1 MAVKTSSTIEPYN
14 NSYFVANAEH
24 IGHNGKPL
32 PKFLPVPVTQAEYD
46 AMVEAG
52 TVDEDTMYFI
62 KEEPL

>member
-1 MAVKTSSTIEPYN
+1 MAVKVQAPIEPYN
-14 NSYFVANAEH
+14 DTYFVADAQH
-24 IGHNGKPL
+24 IGHEGKPL

-52 TVDEDTMYFI
+52 TVDDETMYFI